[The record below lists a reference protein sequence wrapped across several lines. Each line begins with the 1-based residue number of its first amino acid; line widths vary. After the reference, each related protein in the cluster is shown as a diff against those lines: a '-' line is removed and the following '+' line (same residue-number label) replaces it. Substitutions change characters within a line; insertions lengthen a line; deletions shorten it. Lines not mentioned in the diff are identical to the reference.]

1 MQFLPV
7 AIALG
12 VENEWAEQFKDLH
25 IEPPEWAEGN
35 VSSWTPAMM
44 AHAMSDLSHASAA
57 SVYNAP
63 SSGGS
68 SIAGG
73 GGSGFSSGGGFS
85 GGGFGG
91 GGGGSW

>member
-1 MQFLPV
+1 MEFLPV

-12 VENEWAEQFKDLH
+12 VEKAWAEQFKDLH

-35 VSSWTPAMM
+35 IHDFTPILLADSISQMNTDSS
-44 AHAMSDLSHASAA
+44 ASIY
-57 SVYNAP
+57 SPP
-63 SSGGS
+63 SQAGSGN
-68 SIAGG
+68 
-73 GGSGFSSGGGFS
+73 SGFSSGGGYS